1 MVAGNNDFFSDLPR
15 EEEFWLGSHRVFITH
30 GNYYGVSVGTSRLKE
45 EALSRKAQIVMYGH
59 THRPEVDIQEDITIL
74 NPGSLS
80 YPRQIGRKPS
90 YIIMEIDG
98 AGKAKYTIYYL

>member
-1 MVAGNNDFFSDLPR
+1 VDYLR
-15 EEEFWLGSHRVFITH
+15 EHALE
-30 GNYYGVSVGTSRLKE
+30 YGYDV
-45 EALSRKAQIVMYGH
+45 VMYGH
-59 THRPEVDIQEDITIL
+59 THRPEIEEKNGITIL